1 MMAPTEIL
9 AEQHFRTLNAILS
22 PLGLNIQLL
31 TGSMTAKAK
40 RLVKAGL
47 QDGSIHLCVG
57 THALLSDGVEFCNLA
72 LVITDEQHRFGVA
85 QRIALSEK
93 GQHAHTL
100 VMSATPIPR
109 TLALMIYG
117 DLDLSVID
125 QLPAGRKPIKTYKI
139 DSEKRQRAFG
149 FIRSHLDQGYQAYI
163 VCPLI
168 ETGEVDLGLKPAAE
182 YAKELADGPFSGY
195 RVGLLHGKM
204 KAADKEKTMRAFQS
218 GEIQLLVSTTVVEVG
233 VDVPNAV
240 IMMIENAERFGLSQ
254 LHQLRGRVGRGPV
267 QSHCI
272 LLSDAKNPETVE
284 RLRVLCSTG
293 DGFRIAEEDLRL
305 RGPGDFFGYRQ
316 HGLPELKIADMA
328 SDVSLLKTAQE
339 EAKAILAADPKLTLP
354 QHQAMKERVTR
365 ILLSAGERPN

>member
-1 MMAPTEIL
+1 
-9 AEQHFRTLNAILS
+9 
-22 PLGLNIQLL
+22 
-31 TGSMTAKAK
+31 
-40 RLVKAGL
+40 
-47 QDGSIHLCVG
+47 
-57 THALLSDGVEFCNLA
+57 
-72 LVITDEQHRFGVA
+72 
-85 QRIALSEK
+85 
-93 GQHAHTL
+93 
-100 VMSATPIPR
+100 
-109 TLALMIYG
+109 
-117 DLDLSVID
+117 
-125 QLPAGRKPIKTYKI
+125 
-139 DSEKRQRAFG
+139 
-149 FIRSHLDQGYQAYI
+149 
-163 VCPLI
+163 
-168 ETGEVDLGLKPAAE
+168 
-182 YAKELADGPFSGY
+182 
-195 RVGLLHGKM
+195 
-204 KAADKEKTMRAFQS
+204 MRAFQS

-272 LLSDAKNPETVE
+272 LLSDAKNPDTIE

-328 SDVSLLKTAQE
+328 SDLALLKAAQE
-339 EAKAILAADPKLTLP
+339 EAKAILATDPKLDQP